1 LTTKIHGL
9 SDALGN
15 PARIVLSAGQRA
27 DISHAERVL
36 GELRPKALIAD
47 KGYDSDPWRD
57 TLRKHGITSKTYY
70 QWLARYQS
78 GGVEALAPQK
88 KAAENAELVSL
99 RRENERL
106 KRLLADKELALDI
119 KDALLKKTSQRLANA
134 AALPKNL

>member
-57 TLRKHGITSKTYY
+57 TLRKRGIEPVIPY
-70 QWLARYQS
+70 
-78 GGVEALAPQK
+78 
-88 KAAENAELVSL
+88 
-99 RRENERL
+99 RRSRLEQPEIDNNLYADRNKIERL
-106 KRLLADKELALDI
+106 WHRLKNYRRIATRYDKTARNFYSFLCLACAFI
-119 KDALLKKTSQRLANA
+119 WLL
-134 AALPKNL
+134 